1 MIGEAAPEESTG
13 VPGIWPL
20 PIFPSSPFAP
30 FINCPTSSGDDEPP
44 FTLFCELLEF
54 FSRPLP
60 SGNPVPFDF
69 EGFDFVLFDCCLSLA
84 EGILFFVRSVGL
96 GPDGTSGR
104 RLISVTAGLVL
115 AGELEL
121 NVVRVD
127 EVVVLD
133 AVVLVDAAVVVLFT
147 GAVLG
152 VGAFL
157 AAATVEV
164 AVAGLVEARDV
175 VVVTVDRDDAV
186 VVIGRVVLGVVVLG
200 ETGVLLLGPL
210 AGDVVRVS
218 VLLADTLDAAVFLVS
233 STLGFATGVLG
244 TMGLAVGDV
253 DFVPKE
259 LTAVPVA
266 FGLAADVLV
275 ARGDLVAVVVGVLV
289 GVDLGGGFAVDAD
302 FAATLVPADEALE
315 ANEEPDAGLRL
326 DKVLEPGVWT
336 FEAVEDEFTLVP
348 VVGSGLL
355 GVALTLGFGDVADDP
370 VGLLLDI
377 PVDFAATGFVLR
389 LCIGDDVAFSCKT
402 FLSSFFLG
410 CFTSSM
416 GCGTLTSSA
425 VTFPST

>member
-1 MIGEAAPEESTG
+1 M
-13 VPGIWPL
+13 
-20 PIFPSSPFAP
+20 
-30 FINCPTSSGDDEPP
+30 
-44 FTLFCELLEF
+44 
-54 FSRPLP
+54 
-60 SGNPVPFDF
+60 
-69 EGFDFVLFDCCLSLA
+69 LFDCCLSLA

-104 RLISVTAGLVL
+104 RLISVTAGLLL

-127 EVVVLD
+127 EVVVRD

-175 VVVTVDRDDAV
+175 AVVTVDRDDAV
-186 VVIGRVVLGVVVLG
+186 EVIDRVVLGVVVLG

-233 STLGFATGVLG
+233 STLGFATGALE
-244 TMGLAVGDV
+244 TMGLAVEVV
-253 DFVPKE
+253 DFVPKV
-259 LTAVPVA
+259 LPAAPVA
-266 FGLAADVLV
+266 FGLVVGVLV
-275 ARGDLVAVVVGVLV
+275 VSGDLVAVVVAVLV
-289 GVDLGGGFAVDAD
+289 GVDRGAGFAVDAD
-302 FAATLVPADEALE
+302 FAATDVPVDEPLE
-315 ANEEPDAGLRL
+315 ANEEPDAGLL
-326 DKVLEPGVWT
+326 FDKVLEPGVWT
-336 FEAVEDEFTLVP
+336 FEPVEDEFILVP

-355 GVALTLGFGDVADDP
+355 VVVLSFGFGDIADDP

-377 PVDFAATGFVLR
+377 PVDFATTGFVPR
-389 LCIGDDVAFSCKT
+389 LCIGDEVVFSCRT
-402 FLSSFFLG
+402 FLSSLFLG

-416 GCGTLTSSA
+416 GCGVVIGTITSSTM
-425 VTFPST
+425 TFPST